1 MAYNTKP
8 TLTMVFT
15 GETKTINTSFRG
27 VKETPIES
35 DIKVAAA
42 ALDYK
47 FKDDDTA
54 TFTYGYYTT
63 DSIVAEA

>member
-1 MAYNTKP
+1 MAYDSNP

-15 GETKTINTSFRG
+15 GDNKTINTSFKG
-27 VKETPIES
+27 VKPTPVES

-47 FKDDDTA
+47 FQDDNTA